1 MMKFNIRETREQL
14 SHLLDAVAAG
24 EEVIV
29 TRRGRVAARLV
40 RAEGD
45 GIRFPDRSALR
56 DALPPMQER
65 ASETVRALRD
75 EARY

>member
-1 MMKFNIRETREQL
+1 MKLNIRETREQL
-14 SHLLDAVAAG
+14 SRLLDAVAAG

-40 RAEGD
+40 RADENGV
-45 GIRFPDRSALR
+45 RFPDRSALR
-56 DALPPMQER
+56 DALPPMQES